1 MPKPVTSVNPKVEP
15 HPALEKRGRRS
26 FSAEYKLS
34 IIQQADACKHGELG
48 QLLRREK
55 LYSNQLAQW
64 RRELAEQGL
73 DGLKKSAPGPASRK
87 TAEQKRIEQLEKEN
101 ERLRKQIEVK
111 DGCLTLQ
118 KKALALLEAFEENE
132 S

>member
-1 MPKPVTSVNPKVEP
+1 MPKPVITANPKVEP

-26 FSAEYKLS
+26 FSAQYKLS

-64 RRELAEQGL
+64 RRELVEQGV
-73 DGLKKSAPGPASRK
+73 DGLQKSAPGPASK
-87 TAEQKRIEQLEKEN
+87 KSAEQKRIEQLEKEN
-101 ERLRKQIEVK
+101 ERLRKKIEVK
-111 DGCLTLQ
+111 DSCLMLQ

>member
-1 MPKPVTSVNPKVEP
+1 MPKPATTIKPKVEP
-15 HPALEKRGRRS
+15 KPALEKRVRRS

-34 IIQQADACKHGELG
+34 ILHQADVCKHGELG
-48 QLLRREK
+48 ELLRREK
-55 LYSNQLAQW
+55 LYSNQLHQW
-64 RRELAEQGL
+64 RRELAEQGVK
-73 DGLKKSAPGPASRK
+73 GLEKSAPGPAPKK
-87 TAEQKRIEQLEKEN
+87 TVEQKRIEQLEKEN

-111 DGCLTLQ
+111 DGCLMLQ